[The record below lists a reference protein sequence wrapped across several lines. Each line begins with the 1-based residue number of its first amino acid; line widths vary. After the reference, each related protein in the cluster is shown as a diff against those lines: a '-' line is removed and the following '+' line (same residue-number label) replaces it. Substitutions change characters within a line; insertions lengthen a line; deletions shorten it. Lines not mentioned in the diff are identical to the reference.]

1 MNPNPPRRPVPVIVF
16 VLGATA
22 LLLMAGLGVLIGATI
37 ARNQTVHTPIVGTT
51 LAAATATAEINATQT
66 EMPTPT
72 ALPAADP
79 LTNTTILTSEF
90 CASTGTGCRA
100 GTTNSFTTSGPFVI
114 LYECYHDFASPDAN
128 AQLQIQVF
136 DSTGHQVDVLSEP
149 CQGVSSAGNDAIIP
163 EKQPAGTYSIS
174 IGATTGPSWVITML
188 EYDSPTGPD

>member
-1 MNPNPPRRPVPVIVF
+1 MNPKPPQRPLPVIVF
-16 VLGATA
+16 VLGAIA
-22 LLLMAGLGVLIGATI
+22 LLLMVGLGVLVGATI
-37 ARNQTVHTPIVGTT
+37 ARNQTVHTPIVATT
-51 LAAATATAEINATQT
+51 LAAATSTAEINATQT
-66 EMPTPT
+66 ALPTPT
-72 ALPAADP
+72 ALPAVDP

-128 AQLQIQVF
+128 AQLQMQVF

-149 CQGVSSAGNDAIIP
+149 CQGTTSNDAIIA
-163 EKQPAGTYSIS
+163 EKQPAGTYTLS

-188 EYDSPTGPD
+188 EYSSPTGPD